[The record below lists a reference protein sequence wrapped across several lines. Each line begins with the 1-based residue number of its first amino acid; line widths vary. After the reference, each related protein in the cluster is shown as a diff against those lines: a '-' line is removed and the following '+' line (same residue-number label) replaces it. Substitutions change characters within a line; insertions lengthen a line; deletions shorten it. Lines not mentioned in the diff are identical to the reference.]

1 MNRLYVRSGSPR
13 GMAVVIGCGRVG
25 SAITTAL
32 YERGYIVR
40 VLDPDASAFDK
51 LPSGA
56 VEDGDIVPVI
66 GDGTLE
72 SDLRTVSAQDA
83 DMFIAA
89 CGSDSR
95 NAMSAQI
102 AQHILTV
109 PKVICRMDDP
119 ALEEM
124 YRGLGLV
131 TINVTGLINE
141 MILKE
146 SGAA

>member
-1 MNRLYVRSGSPR
+1 M
-13 GMAVVIGCGRVG
+13 GCGRVG
-25 SAITTAL
+25 SAITKAL

-40 VLDPDASAFDK
+40 VLDTDANAFDR
-51 LPSGA
+51 LPTGA
-56 VEDGDIVPVI
+56 VEDGHIVPVI

-72 SDLRTVSAQDA
+72 SDLRMVSAQDA
-83 DMFIAA
+83 DMFIAT

-102 AQHILTV
+102 AQHILMV

-119 ALEEM
+119 ALGEM
-124 YRGLGLV
+124 YSSLGLV
-131 TINVTGLINE
+131 TINVTGLISRT
-141 MILKE
+141 ILEE

>member
-1 MNRLYVRSGSPR
+1 M
-13 GMAVVIGCGRVG
+13 VVMGCGRVG
-25 SAITTAL
+25 SEIAKAL
-32 YERGYIVR
+32 YERGYVVR
-40 VLDPDASAFDK
+40 VLDPDVNAFDR

-56 VEDGDIVPVI
+56 VEGGHIVPVI

-72 SDLRTVSAQDA
+72 SDLRMVSAQDA

-102 AQHILTV
+102 AQHILMV
-109 PKVICRMDDP
+109 QKVICRMDDP
-119 ALEEM
+119 ALQEM
-124 YRGLGLV
+124 YSSLGLV
-131 TINVTGLINE
+131 TINVTGLISQI
-141 MILKE
+141 ILRE

>member
-1 MNRLYVRSGSPR
+1 MNRLYVRPGSPR
-13 GMAVVIGCGRVG
+13 GTAVVMGCGRVG
-25 SAITTAL
+25 SAVTRML

-40 VLDPDASAFDK
+40 VLDPDAHAFDR

-56 VEDGDIVPVI
+56 VEDGHIVPVV

-72 SDLRTVSAQDA
+72 ADLRVVSAQDA

-102 AQHILTV
+102 AQHILMV

-119 ALEEM
+119 ALAEM
-124 YRGLGLV
+124 YSGLGLATV
-131 TINVTGLINE
+131 NVTGLIGE
-141 MILKE
+141 MILEE